1 MGKAEVAAKLRAIQT
16 EAGEA
21 YWLADKA
28 RHEVSE
34 DQKQQIA
41 CVNARLKKMLRE
53 LSGVDIVDQVAK
65 LDELAPG
72 ETQRVAEL
80 DEHDTEFHW
89 WKIRSKPADLVSLAV
104 RLLDEVYGDFSEDL
118 LPILAKKDESNEEF
132 NRRHP
137 RHKRDTA
144 VHNCPRCFE
153 GDVKQKVCLR
163 CGRLGYLIQD
173 SPPDDAE
180 YDMTSEGKLA
190 LNRGEAWTLADER
203 RVLIEVSGLEPDH
216 PRVVGARVL

>member
-1 MGKAEVAAKLRAIQT
+1 MGKAEVVAKLREVQVQL
-16 EAGEA
+16 GEA
-21 YWLADKA
+21 YWMADKA
-28 RHEVSE
+28 RPEVSE
-34 DQKQQIA
+34 DQWQVIGCA
-41 CVNARLKKMLRE
+41 SSRLRRLAAE
-53 LSGVDIVDQVAK
+53 LAGVDIVDQIAK
-65 LDELAPG
+65 LDELEPG
-72 ETQRVAEL
+72 ETPGVAEI
-80 DEHDTEFHW
+80 DAYDTEFHW
-89 WKIRSKPADLVSLAV
+89 WKIRAKPADLVSLAL